1 MRTQT
6 ISEPTTLKLTQLT
19 ALELTCSP
27 WSVSS
32 AYCQTCESEG
42 RDSAVTCG
50 WPAAAPP
57 PPGHGGR
64 RGRPACQSRW
74 LVEALLKPVVRL
86 LAVLPVDLF
95 NFSESSSVF
104 LPGRRPRLSLAFT
117 GRLQQPFEFES
128 SQPLTRNTDTA
139 WVSDHN
145 WLGPARRGSGQPESL
160 TR

>member
-1 MRTQT
+1 MQ
-6 ISEPTTLKLTQLT
+6 
-19 ALELTCSP
+19 
-27 WSVSS
+27 SVVCVLGILSDVRVRGPGFSGHVRLAGSS
-32 AYCQTCESEG
+32 A
-42 RDSAVTCG
+42 
-50 WPAAAPP
+50 AAAGP
-57 PPGHGGR
+57 R
-64 RGRPACQSRW
+64 RPARPPS
-74 LVEALLKPVVRL
+74 LPVTVAGGSTAQAGR
-86 LAVLPVDLF
+86 AVLPVDLF